1 MDSLI
6 KIIAFFI
13 IMIMGF
19 ITKYISIRL
28 KIKSMEAL
36 VHYFTKVL
44 YYVLV
49 PILFI
54 DKFGARGLIAS
65 DAKILGIVF
74 FYVCISLILAFIVS
88 VKIKY
93 DEARR
98 KAFLVTTT
106 FQNAVFLGYPMIY
119 IIVGDISAATMY
131 SLVLFVLHIS
141 VAGILSGGK
150 NSIVR
155 SILTLPVIY
164 GFLIGNIMHY
174 FFYSM
179 YLSINNLT
187 SLSSLIVTY
196 GAIYVMGFALPLSSS
211 ILSKFT
217 NFLALV
223 ILWRFIIAPLIH
235 YILLSIINLDYQYYR
250 EIMIES
256 FMPPAV
262 MNSLLA
268 RLYDWDPEIVSLT
281 ILVSTII
288 SIPLVL
294 LLGVVGVI

>member
-19 ITKYISIRL
+19 ITKYISTKL
-28 KIKSMEAL
+28 KIKSIEVL
-36 VHYFTKVL
+36 VHYFTKAL
-44 YYVLV
+44 YYLLL

-54 DKFGARGLIAS
+54 DKFGARGLIVS
-65 DAKILGIVF
+65 DAKIFGIVF
-74 FYVCISLILAFIVS
+74 LYVCISLTLASIIS
-88 VKIKY
+88 TKMKY
-93 DEARR
+93 NEARR
-98 KAFLVTTT
+98 KAFLITTT

-131 SLVLFVLHIS
+131 SLVLFILHIS
-141 VAGILSGGK
+141 IAGILSGGK

-155 SILTLPVIY
+155 SVLTLPVIY

-174 FFYSM
+174 FFYNM
-179 YLSINNLT
+179 YLSINNIT

-196 GAIYVMGFALPLSSS
+196 GAIYVMGFALPLPNN
-211 ILSKFT
+211 ILYKFT
-217 NFLALV
+217 DFIALV

-235 YILLSIINLDYQYYR
+235 YILLSIINLDHQYYR

-256 FMPPAV
+256 LMPPAV

-268 RLYDWDPEIVSLT
+268 RLYNWDPEIVSLT

-288 SIPLVL
+288 SVPLVL
-294 LLGVVGVI
+294 LLGVAGVI